1 MTVEKPAIADTPDAL
16 TPEWLTTALAAGGHL
31 DEARVVAV
39 ETTPVGTG
47 QMCDSVRVT
56 LTYDGPTEAPPTLVA
71 KQPAADP
78 TSRATALS
86 LRSYEKEVRFY
97 QELAPTLAVR
107 TPGVLHA
114 DIDPA
119 TASFVLLM
127 EDLAPATA
135 GDQLAGCDAE
145 AAALAVAELVN
156 LHAPRWGDE
165 SLTTLDW
172 LHSDS
177 PEGREMMA
185 VMLPNLWD
193 GFRQRYAADVLPH
206 VSQAGEALFT
216 GMRGYLGS
224 SRSPATVVHGDYRL
238 DNLLFSPPPAS
249 RLAGV
254 VDWQTCALGPG
265 ARDVA
270 YFLGAGLDPA
280 ERARVEEGMVRDY
293 HAGLEASG
301 VAGYAWDTCWEE
313 YRLGTFAGL
322 LMAVAASM
330 LVERT
335 DRGDQMF
342 LTMADRHARH
352 ALDLEAPDLLRAGP

>member
-1 MTVEKPAIADTPDAL
+1 MTDGKLAIAETPEAL
-16 TPEWLTTALAAGGHL
+16 TPEWLTAALAAGGHL
-31 DEARVVAV
+31 GEARVVAAV
-39 ETTPVGTG
+39 TTPVGTG
-47 QMCDSVRVT
+47 QMCDSVRVA
-56 LTYDGPTEAPPTLVA
+56 LTYDAPTEAPPTLVA

-107 TPGVLHA
+107 TPGVLYA

-119 TASFVLLM
+119 TAGFVLLM

-145 AAALAVAELVN
+145 AAALAVRELVN

-165 SLTTLDW
+165 SLTALDW

-177 PEGREMMA
+177 PDGRELA
-185 VMLPNLWD
+185 ATMLGMLWD
-193 GFRQRYAADVLPH
+193 GFRQRYADAVLPH
-206 VSQAGEALFT
+206 VSVAGEALFT
-216 GMRGYLGS
+216 GMRAYLGGS
-224 SRSPATVVHGDYRL
+224 ASPATVVHGDYRL
-238 DNLLFSPPPAS
+238 DNLLFSPGPAT

-265 ARDVA
+265 VRDVA

-280 ERARVEEGMVRDY
+280 ERARVEEAMVRDY
-293 HAGLEASG
+293 HAGLEAAG

-313 YRLGTFAGL
+313 YRLGSFAGL
-322 LMAVAASM
+322 LMAVGASM
-330 LVERT
+330 MVERT

-352 ALDLEAPDLLRAGP
+352 ALDLEAPDLLVTGT

>member
-1 MTVEKPAIADTPDAL
+1 MTAGKLAIAETPEAL
-16 TPEWLTTALAAGGHL
+16 TPEWLTAALAAGGHL
-31 DEARVVAV
+31 GEARVVAA

-47 QMCDSVRVT
+47 QMCDSVRVA

-119 TASFVLLM
+119 TAGFVLLM

-145 AAALAVAELVN
+145 AAALAVRELVN

-165 SLTTLDW
+165 SLTALDW
-172 LHSDS
+172 LHSES
-177 PEGREMMA
+177 PDGHEMA
-185 VMLPNLWD
+185 ATMLAMLWD
-193 GFRQRYAADVLPH
+193 GFRQRYANDVLPH
-206 VSQAGEALFT
+206 VSRAGDALFT
-216 GMRGYLGS
+216 GMRAYLGGS
-224 SRSPATVVHGDYRL
+224 ASPATVIHGDYRL
-238 DNLLFSPPPAS
+238 DNLLFFPAPAS

-265 ARDVA
+265 VRDVA

-293 HAGLEASG
+293 HAGLEAAG

-313 YRLGTFAGL
+313 YRLGSFAGL
-322 LMAVAASM
+322 LMAVGASM
-330 LVERT
+330 MVART
-335 DRGDQMF
+335 ARGDQMF

-352 ALDLEAPDLLRAGP
+352 ALDLEAPDILGAGP